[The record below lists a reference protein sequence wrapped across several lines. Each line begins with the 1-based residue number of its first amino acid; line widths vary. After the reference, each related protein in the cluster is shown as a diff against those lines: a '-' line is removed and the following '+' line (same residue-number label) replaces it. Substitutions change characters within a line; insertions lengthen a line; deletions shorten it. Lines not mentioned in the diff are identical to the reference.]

1 MARIHSR
8 SPARLQQ
15 SRTLL
20 TSASAHTPYTTMTG
34 TGHPNTSAT
43 LDEHEV
49 ARFAAMADEWW
60 DPHGKFRPLHDINPV
75 RLTFIRDSLC
85 AHFDRDAAAPR
96 ALEGLTIAD
105 IGCGG
110 GLLCEPMARLG
121 ATVTGLDPARESIE
135 AARIHALAQ
144 GLEINYRADRAETL
158 EKEGALFDAVFA
170 LEVVEHVP
178 DVPKF
183 ANVAAS
189 LVRPGGLM
197 LLSTI
202 NRTLKSYALAIVGA
216 EYVMRWLPI
225 GTHRWDRFVTPN
237 ELASACKGAG
247 LDETSRKGMVFN
259 PLAGSWSLSRD
270 TDVNY
275 LMAAARPG

>member
-1 MARIHSR
+1 MIE
-8 SPARLQQ
+8 
-15 SRTLL
+15 
-20 TSASAHTPYTTMTG
+20 
-34 TGHPNTSAT
+34 TGHSGSSAT

-60 DPHGKFRPLHDINPV
+60 DPHGKFRPLHELNPV
-75 RLTFIRDSLC
+75 RLAFIRDCLC
-85 AHFDRDAAAPR
+85 GHFGRDATAPR
-96 ALEGLTIAD
+96 PLEGLGIAD

-121 ATVTGLDPARESIE
+121 ATVTGLDPVPESIE

-144 GLEINYRADRAETL
+144 GLDIDYRADRAETL
-158 EKEGALFDAVFA
+158 REEGTRFDAVLA

-178 DVPKF
+178 DVPEF
-183 ANVAAS
+183 AKIAAS

-216 EYVMRWLPI
+216 EYLLRWLPV
-225 GTHRWDRFVTPN
+225 GTHRWDRFVTPD
-237 ELASACKGAG
+237 ELTSACKGAG
-247 LDETSRKGMVFN
+247 LEETGRKGMVFN
-259 PLAGSWSLSRD
+259 PIAGTWSLSRD